1 MAAESIENAKMD
13 KLRYVVMLSRW
24 QEAAVNKK
32 YDMKINECNVLKTQI
47 IEKDEEIRSLEIQRE
62 QNQNDSGRL
71 VQENQGLRKQLARAK
86 ILFLPLNKAE
96 KFEDDIK
103 KISHERDQ
111 IEINYFKL
119 RSEHTTVKNTRDN
132 LQIMVDTYKEWKS
145 KLENAKQP
153 QLTSEITKMIDKIQD
168 MRIKTLKAE
177 SKSSEMTERVQ
188 HLEKLL
194 DIKKKEASSLEEKF
208 AKIERDLEV
217 QRQ

>member
-1 MAAESIENAKMD
+1 M
-13 KLRYVVMLSRW
+13 
-24 QEAAVNKK
+24 
-32 YDMKINECNVLKTQI
+32 
-47 IEKDEEIRSLEIQRE
+47 
-62 QNQNDSGRL
+62 
-71 VQENQGLRKQLARAK
+71 ARAK

-96 KFEDDIK
+96 QFEDDIK

-119 RSEHTTVKNTRDN
+119 RSEYTTVKNMRDN

-177 SKSSEMTERVQ
+177 SKTSEMTERNQ

-194 DIKKKEASSLEEKF
+194 DIKKKEASSLRRSSPRLRGTWKYRSSSGVSETMRESKSSSLQSSRKKTNRGISS
-208 AKIERDLEV
+208 AKELRESDT
-217 QRQ
+217 